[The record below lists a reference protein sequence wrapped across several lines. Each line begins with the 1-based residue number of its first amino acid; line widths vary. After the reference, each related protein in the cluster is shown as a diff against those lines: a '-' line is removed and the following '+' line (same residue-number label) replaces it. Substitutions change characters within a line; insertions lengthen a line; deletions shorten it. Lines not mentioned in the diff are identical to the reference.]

1 LSDDVDSEVAAAGA
15 AVVDEV
21 EHSPSIDLELM
32 AADETLEADED
43 VRSVQSLHAK
53 DGGLVE
59 WQDVVGQEPETTT
72 TAADGRRQT
81 RGDVM
86 EDDDD
91 AVFGQLVVC
100 ELRHVTDLE
109 TKLILR
115 HNILTM
121 IYETRLGCLQGGRT
135 GGGGHQRPPRTSLRR
150 GDRGDQRSCTLPT
163 ISGCWSSSRRS
174 RNTLDDVD
182 SADVVLRRQN
192 HAVADDGM
200 IMIKEEM

>member
-1 LSDDVDSEVAAAGA
+1 
-15 AVVDEV
+15 VDEV
-21 EHSPSIDLELM
+21 EHCPSLDLELM
-32 AADETLEADED
+32 AADETLEVDED

-72 TAADGRRQT
+72 ATTTTTAAEGRRQA
-81 RGDVM
+81 RGDVVV
-86 EDDDD
+86 DDDD
-91 AVFGQLVVC
+91 AVFGELVVC

-121 IYETRLGCLQGGRT
+121 IYETRLSCLQGARP
-135 GGGGHQRPPRTSLRR
+135 GGGHQPPRTSLRP
-150 GDRGDQRSCTLPT
+150 GDRGDQRSLPT

-174 RNTLDDVD
+174 HNTHNDVD

-192 HAVADDGM
+192 HADADNGM